1 MAQAFIKIEL
11 KEGKVEMNMEGMTG
25 ELADLL
31 IGALGRVI
39 AGCSPEVRGDLLEDV
54 TAAIPKAVKVALDDG
69 RPSHGVS
76 HSISDETV
84 KRMVF
89 GAFMKALLGAS
100 GGGFV
105 TYNLVAQR
113 SNGGRS

>member
-39 AGCSPEVRGDLLEDV
+39 AGCSPGGSRRFAGGC
-54 TAAIPKAVKVALDDG
+54 DG
-69 RPSHGVS
+69 GNPQGG
-76 HSISDETV
+76 E
-84 KRMVF
+84 
-89 GAFMKALLGAS
+89 S
-100 GGGFV
+100 GIG
-105 TYNLVAQR
+105 
-113 SNGGRS
+113 

>member
-54 TAAIPKAVKVALDDG
+54 TAAIHKAVKVALDDG

-76 HSISDETV
+76 HPISDEAV
-84 KRMVF
+84 KQMAF
-89 GAFMKALLGAS
+89 GAFMKALFGAS

>member
-69 RPSHGVS
+69 RPIR
-76 HSISDETV
+76 HSIRDETV
-84 KRMVF
+84 KRMAF
-89 GAFMKALLGAS
+89 GAFMKALFEAS

-113 SNGGRS
+113 SNGGRR

>member
-54 TAAIPKAVKVALDDG
+54 TAAIPKAVKVALMMDD
-69 RPSHGVS
+69 PA
-76 HSISDETV
+76 T
-84 KRMVF
+84 
-89 GAFMKALLGAS
+89 AS
-100 GGGFV
+100 R
-105 TYNLVAQR
+105 TR
-113 SNGGRS
+113 SVMRQ